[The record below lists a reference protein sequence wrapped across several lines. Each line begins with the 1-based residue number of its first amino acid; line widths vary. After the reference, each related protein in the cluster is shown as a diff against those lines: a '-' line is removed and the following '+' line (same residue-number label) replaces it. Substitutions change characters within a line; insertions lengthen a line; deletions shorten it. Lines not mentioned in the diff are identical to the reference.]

1 MSLWKDV
8 QNVDESKKD
17 HNQTVGEAVSAVLEQ
32 ESVAEETT
40 SQAVGAPSLSAQILE
55 QEVDSR
61 SPTSLAEAEIQIQ
74 SPHRENLHEDDEAR
88 TPELKPAWLHG
99 PSMEGIHDQ
108 DRQMVPYSPSAIE
121 EQELPQNFGPTTPAD
136 GHGLEAEERDKKLKG
151 LEAEE
156 REKNLKGLEPISES
170 PKSNPNEEE
179 IQPNLPE
186 SVTQSPS
193 RSRSRS
199 LPLLSRPAA
208 AVRRRPAAA
217 VMRRP
222 AARAVPVQDPR
233 MRLENGLWVGCS
245 KCRWRGCTRC
255 RERAAAC

>member
-108 DRQMVPYSPSAIE
+108 DRHRSLIHPVPLKSKSFRKNLRRLHLQMAMALKQKNVTRNS
-121 EQELPQNFGPTTPAD
+121 
-136 GHGLEAEERDKKLKG
+136 RDLKLKNVKRI
-151 LEAEE
+151 L
-156 REKNLKGLEPISES
+156 RDL
-170 PKSNPNEEE
+170 NPY
-179 IQPNLPE
+179 
-186 SVTQSPS
+186 QSRQS
-193 RSRSRS
+193 RIRMKRKFNQICRRAWHSH
-199 LPLLSRPAA
+199 PAGHVHEVCHCFAGQLL
-208 AVRRRPAAA
+208 
-217 VMRRP
+217 
-222 AARAVPVQDPR
+222 Q
-233 MRLENGLWVGCS
+233 
-245 KCRWRGCTRC
+245 
-255 RERAAAC
+255 